1 MSDYKEFESK
11 MKKTCEALTTQ
22 LATIRAGRA
31 NASVLDQI
39 EVDYYGVPTPVQQV
53 ATIATPDPRSLLIQ
67 PWDASLLKPLEKAI
81 LASDLG
87 INPQNDGR
95 MIRLVFPPL
104 TEERRKD
111 LIKQTKKYVE
121 ESKVAIRNIRRDAID
136 KFKKQQKASEITE
149 DDYKI
154 AEKDIQ
160 KLTDDYIKELD
171 GICAKK
177 EKELTGIGRRQYG
190 RNAEQQGGGTGKRPS
205 TPPYC
210 QHSGWQRPLGKEA
223 RPAEDCGSRGRL
235 GKFSQNR
242 NILQKYRCRISHGVR
257 LLDRELE
264 ATERRGLHHYE
275 AAWQIPA

>member
-11 MKKTCEALTTQ
+11 MKKTCEAQTAQ

-111 LIKQTKKYVE
+111 LVKQTKKYAE

-177 EKELTGIGRRQYG
+177 EKELTEI
-190 RNAEQQGGGTGKRPS
+190 
-205 TPPYC
+205 
-210 QHSGWQRPLGKEA
+210 
-223 RPAEDCGSRGRL
+223 
-235 GKFSQNR
+235 
-242 NILQKYRCRISHGVR
+242 
-257 LLDRELE
+257 
-264 ATERRGLHHYE
+264 
-275 AAWQIPA
+275 